1 MTKSFFLESIYSNM
15 IKEFSRVPKDIA
27 SSTSLKPS
35 EKPSKMKKILCNN
48 CKTLLTD
55 RENLIFYPF
64 CRSSDIERI

>member
-1 MTKSFFLESIYSNM
+1 MLKLILN
-15 IKEFSRVPKDIA
+15 IIQRIA
-27 SSTSLKPS
+27 SSTSLKTS
-35 EKPSKMKKILCNN
+35 EEPSKMKKILCNN